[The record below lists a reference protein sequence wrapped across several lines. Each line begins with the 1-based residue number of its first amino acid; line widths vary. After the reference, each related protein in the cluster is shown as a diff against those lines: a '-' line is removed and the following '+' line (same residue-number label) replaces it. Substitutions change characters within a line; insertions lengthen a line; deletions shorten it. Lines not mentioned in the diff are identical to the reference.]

1 MERLNSTPRPGRP
14 ARRRLERR
22 EKHILLKTENIDVVE
37 VRQID
42 LLTPLIVKQE
52 PEEPDLR
59 MRLNILKILK

>member
-1 MERLNSTPRPGRP
+1 
-14 ARRRLERR
+14 
-22 EKHILLKTENIDVVE
+22 LKTENIDVVE